1 MSVESLEPEEPASED
16 EAAAGENGL
25 QEQLDEALKEEGQF
39 RAMAQRAQ
47 ADLVNYKKRVAE
59 EIQET
64 RRSAT
69 TGVLLRTLSVVDDLE
84 RALSLIPDEAVA
96 PGWRE
101 GLDLVLKNLN
111 ALLEAEGVKRIDAVG
126 QPFDPRESE
135 AVMHEETADVEEGA
149 VVRVFREGYKHRDR
163 VLRAAQVVVAKAPP
177 ADTEEG
183 EESVGETGGSTGSP

>member
-16 EAAAGENGL
+16 DASAVENGL
-25 QEQLDEALKEEGQF
+25 QEQLDEALKEKGQF

-84 RALSLIPDEAVA
+84 RALSLIPEEAVA

-101 GLDLVLKNLN
+101 GLDLVLKNL
-111 ALLEAEGVKRIDAVG
+111 ATVLESEGVKKIEALG
-126 QPFDPRESE
+126 LSFDPREFE
-135 AVMHEETADVEEGA
+135 AVMHEETAEVDEGA
-149 VVRVFREGYKHRDR
+149 VVRVVREGYKHRDR

-177 ADTEEG
+177 QESAAEAESG
-183 EESVGETGGSTGSP
+183 EAE

>member
-1 MSVESLEPEEPASED
+1 MSEESVQPEEPVSDGEPEES
-16 EAAAGENGL
+16 GL
-25 QEQLDEALKEEGQF
+25 QEQLDEALREKDQF

-101 GLDLVLKNLN
+101 GLDLVLRNLTTV
-111 ALLEAEGVKRIDAVG
+111 LESEGVKRIEALG
-126 QPFDPRESE
+126 RGFDPKEFE

-149 VVRVFREGYKHRDR
+149 IVRVVREGYTHRDR

-177 ADTEEG
+177 ADTESAE
-183 EESVGETGGSTGSP
+183 

>member
-1 MSVESLEPEEPASED
+1 MSVESVEPEEPTSED
-16 EAAAGENGL
+16 EASAGENGL
-25 QEQLDEALKEEGQF
+25 QEQLEEALKEKGQF

-69 TGVLLRTLSVVDDLE
+69 TGVLLRTLSIVDDLE
-84 RALSLIPDEAVA
+84 MALSLIPEEAVS

-101 GLDLVLKNLN
+101 GLDLVLRNLN
-111 ALLEAEGVKRIDAVG
+111 TLLEAEGVQKIEALGRD
-126 QPFDPRESE
+126 FDPREFE
-135 AVMHEETADVEEGA
+135 AVLHEETTDVEEGA

-177 ADTEEG
+177 QEDGADTESGKTE
-183 EESVGETGGSTGSP
+183 

>member
-25 QEQLDEALKEEGQF
+25 QEQLDEALKEKGQF

-59 EIQET
+59 EIRET

-69 TGVLLRTLSVVDDLE
+69 TGILLRALSVVDDLE

-111 ALLEAEGVKRIDAVG
+111 ALLEAEGVQKIEALG
-126 QPFDPRESE
+126 QDFDPREFE
-135 AVMHEETADVEEGA
+135 AVLHEETKDVEEGA

-163 VLRAAQVVVAKAPP
+163 VLRAAQVVVAKSPP
-177 ADTEEG
+177 AESAADAESG
-183 EESVGETGGSTGSP
+183 EAE

>member
-1 MSVESLEPEEPASED
+1 MSEESVQPEEPVSDGEP
-16 EAAAGENGL
+16 EENGL
-25 QEQLDEALKEEGQF
+25 QERLDEALREKDQF

-47 ADLVNYKKRVAE
+47 ADLVNYKKRVTE

-101 GLDLVLKNLN
+101 GLDLVLRNLTT
-111 ALLEAEGVKRIDAVG
+111 LLDSEGVQKIEALG
-126 QPFDPRESE
+126 LSFDPREFE
-135 AVMHEETADVEEGA
+135 AVMHEETTEVDEGA
-149 VVRVFREGYKHRDR
+149 VVRVVREGYKHRDR

-177 ADTEEG
+177 QESTADAELDGAE
-183 EESVGETGGSTGSP
+183 